1 MKRIFP
7 FLLFFFV
14 VVGVTYVIYGG
25 KIKIS
30 FNNAPGQASEDDEHV
45 RETAAAGKL
54 QSLGTVAIPGSG
66 THILIQKD
74 NKTILLSALGV
85 NLDAYIGKQVEIE
98 GRPTTTAS
106 GKDLIQVL
114 RLRELTAEE
123 VTAVET
129 IVSKAWIPFEDN
141 VLGVKFLQRD
151 FWKTLSGKDTITLT
165 IPADLSDCAIACD
178 TIKDDTIVLERL
190 DNAKGATLVSF
201 AGDTKL
207 ASHNLIGPKS
217 LNGYKFTGPD
227 GKITAVVAREKSVF
241 RLVYTPG
248 SVKSADGVA
257 NDFHSLLN
265 SFEFMP
271 LVKQ

>member
-7 FLLFFFV
+7 FILFFLV
-14 VVGVTYVIYGG
+14 VVGATYVIYGS
-25 KIKIS
+25 KITIS

-45 RETAAAGKL
+45 RETAAAGKV

-66 THILIQKD
+66 THILVQKD
-74 NKTILLSALGV
+74 KKTILLSGLGV

-123 VTAVET
+123 VAAVEPV
-129 IVSKAWIPFEDN
+129 ISKAWIPFEDST
-141 VLGVKFLQRD
+141 LGVKFLKRD
-151 FWKTLSGKDTITLT
+151 FWKALSEKDTITLT
-165 IPADLSDCAIACD
+165 IPADLSVCGIACD
-178 TIKDDTIVLERL
+178 TIKDDTITLERL
-190 DNAKGATLVSF
+190 DNTKGATLVSF
-201 AGDTKL
+201 AGDAKL
-207 ASHNLIGPKS
+207 ASHNVIGTKS
-217 LNGYKFTGPD
+217 LSGYKFTAPD
-227 GKITAVVAREKSVF
+227 GKITAVVAREKFVF

-265 SFEFMP
+265 SFEFIP
-271 LVKQ
+271 LLK